1 MSEIEGG
8 MKKFQF
14 SLEKVLEVK
23 EIEERIIQKDI
34 LMVQREILEKEN
46 NILQV
51 REKISEE
58 RIKLSIL
65 NQKGSSSAEIM
76 IHYKYLESL
85 SKKIEIYNNDLN
97 LLRHRESVLKTS
109 LIEKSREKKSLEKLK
124 EIKFEEYRKS
134 YNKHQQIVLDE
145 ISIQN
150 FRVKME
156 TGK

>member
-1 MSEIEGG
+1 

-23 EIEERIIQKDI
+23 EIEERIIQKD
-34 LMVQREILEKEN
+34 LMLVQRDILEKEN
-46 NILQV
+46 NIQQV
-51 REKISEE
+51 REKISDE
-58 RIKLSIL
+58 RIKLSLL
-65 NQKGSSSAEIM
+65 NQKSSSSAEIM

-85 SKKIEIYNNDLN
+85 SKKIELLNNDLN
-97 LLRHRESVLKTS
+97 LLRHKESILKND

-124 EIKFEEYRKS
+124 EIKYEEYRKN

-150 FRVKME
+150 YRLKME